1 MKKFR
6 QVFVEITNVCNL
18 SCSFCPKHNRPPRFM
33 AFDEFKHI
41 LDQITPLTRAIS
53 LHLMGEPLLHPDF
66 DKICTAC
73 NERGLQIYLTTNGT
87 LLKKHL
93 SLFKSGIVK
102 RISVSLHSFEANQ
115 NKLTL
120 NDYLTDIFNCAKQI
134 TRTEHTFVELRLWNE
149 QADSV
154 QTLAKNSLNQEII
167 DFACRFFNTKI
178 EWDGKTN
185 QFLTN
190 SVYFCPDTAFDWPDE
205 ATPLKEAKKLC
216 LALTTHFGVLVD
228 GTVVACCL
236 DNQGKLSLGN
246 AFNQPIAQLL
256 QSERALK
263 IIEGFKNKT
272 AVEPLCKTCGFA
284 NKFSK

>member
-33 AFDEFKHI
+33 AFNEFKHI

-115 NKLTL
+115 SKIALK
-120 NDYLTDIFNCAKQI
+120 DYLTEIFDCAKQI
-134 TRTEHTFVELRLWNE
+134 TQAEHTFVELRLWNE
-149 QADSV
+149 QPKSTHV
-154 QTLAKNSLNQEII
+154 SAKNTLNQEII
-167 DFACRFFNTKI
+167 DFACQFFNAEIK
-178 EWDGKTN
+178 WDGKTN

-190 SVYFCPDTAFDWPDE
+190 SIYFCPDTAFDWPSE
-205 ATPLKEAKKLC
+205 SGLKCEDKFC
-216 LALTTHFGVLVD
+216 HALTTHFGVLVD

-256 QSERALK
+256 QCERAVN
-263 IIEGFKNKT
+263 IIDGFKNRR
-272 AVEPLCKTCGFA
+272 AVEPLCKACGFA
-284 NKFSK
+284 NKYSK